1 MDVSIGSKEKN
12 RFLKMDEIKFEV
24 AGMQSMPKRKEI
36 REKLAALTNSK
47 EEMVI
52 VKSIRHK
59 FGSHVLSGTARIYD
73 SKQSMEKTEPKYML
87 ERNFGKA
94 EKKEQPKQEE
104 QAAPVKAKK

>member
-1 MDVSIGSKEKN
+1 MDVSIISREKN

-24 AGMQSMPKRKEI
+24 AGEQSMPKRKDI

-47 EEMVI
+47 EEVVI
-52 VKSIRHK
+52 VKSIGHK
-59 FGSHVLSGTARIYD
+59 FGSSIRSGTARVYD
-73 SKQSMEKTEPKYML
+73 SRQAMEKTEPKYML

-104 QAAPVKAKK
+104 PAAVKAKK